1 MKHPIFFLFI
11 FFASV
16 AVVTGDTKTWKLIPT
31 GYLNIERNED
41 NYGGFSGIDIS
52 DDGFEMPVVHLDIN
66 YVKPLYHGDKVL
78 LESWSLPAEGIRL
91 PWKTNFINEKNICV
105 AKASVHLVIVK
116 RKGLAHRLIR
126 TPPETLSK
134 ALLDLQRGK

>member
-16 AVVTGDTKTWKLIPT
+16 SVVTGDTKTWKLIPT

-52 DDGFEMPVVHLDIN
+52 DDGSELLMITDKSFSVSYTHL
-66 YVKPLYHGDKVL
+66 
-78 LESWSLPAEGIRL
+78 R
-91 PWKTNFINEKNICV
+91 
-105 AKASVHLVIVK
+105 
-116 RKGLAHRLIR
+116 AH
-126 TPPETLSK
+126 ET
-134 ALLDLQRGK
+134 